1 MNCNSNSSFW
11 MKGVSVLQV
20 VGSCHNKRFEVYDMV
35 LFSDKVQARG
45 FIGSPFRLLF
55 VWGHLTK
62 VKYVTPSQMYRRIS
76 VDSLLSCYGS
86 FCGAA
91 VASKNAI
98 DPCAR
103 AMFVTDLHSLK
114 IGHPKRKLAFQSSI
128 FRRDVR
134 SPGGVYP
141 FSHNHGSAENY
152 P

>member
-1 MNCNSNSSFW
+1 MNCNCNSSFW

-91 VASKNAI
+91 VASIVASKNAI

-103 AMFVTDLHSLK
+103 AMFVTDLY
-114 IGHPKRKLAFQSSI
+114 I
-128 FRRDVR
+128 FI
-134 SPGGVYP
+134 PGI
-141 FSHNHGSAENY
+141 SHNHGSAENY